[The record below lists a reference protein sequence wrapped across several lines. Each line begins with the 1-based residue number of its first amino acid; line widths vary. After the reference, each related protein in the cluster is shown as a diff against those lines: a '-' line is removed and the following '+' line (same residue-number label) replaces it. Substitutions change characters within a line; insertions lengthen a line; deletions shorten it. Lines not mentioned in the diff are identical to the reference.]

1 MKNIAIVTGAS
12 SGIGKTFA
20 LTLEKNIDV
29 DEMWVIA
36 RNKDN
41 LEKLS
46 SEVSIPIKA
55 ISLDL
60 GEEKSYS
67 VFKELLEKEKPNIK
81 ILINA
86 SGYGKFEKS
95 TNISFEESIG
105 MIKLNNIALT
115 SLCLLSIPYM
125 KKGANIINIASV
137 AAFQPVPY
145 INIYSATKAYVLN
158 FSRSLNAEL
167 KKDGIHVLAVCPFWT
182 KTKFFDRAETK
193 NNVVKKYVVMYE
205 PIDVVNTAWKDLK
218 KGKEISVYGVIAKLQ
233 KFLSKLLPHKLIM
246 NIWLKQQKLK

>member
-67 VFKELLEKEKPNIK
+67 VFK
-81 ILINA
+81 
-86 SGYGKFEKS
+86 
-95 TNISFEESIG
+95 
-105 MIKLNNIALT
+105 
-115 SLCLLSIPYM
+115 
-125 KKGANIINIASV
+125 
-137 AAFQPVPY
+137 
-145 INIYSATKAYVLN
+145 
-158 FSRSLNAEL
+158 
-167 KKDGIHVLAVCPFWT
+167 
-182 KTKFFDRAETK
+182 
-193 NNVVKKYVVMYE
+193 
-205 PIDVVNTAWKDLK
+205 
-218 KGKEISVYGVIAKLQ
+218 
-233 KFLSKLLPHKLIM
+233 
-246 NIWLKQQKLK
+246 